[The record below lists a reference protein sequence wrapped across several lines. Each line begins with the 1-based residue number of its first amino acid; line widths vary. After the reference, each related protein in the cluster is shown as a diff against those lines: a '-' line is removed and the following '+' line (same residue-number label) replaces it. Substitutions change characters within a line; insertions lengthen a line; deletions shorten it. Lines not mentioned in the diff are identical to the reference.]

1 MFWFIHPAFFVL
13 CPQGECSQKCYY
25 IFIIETVCVAWF
37 SLEFCLRFIQAKSKC
52 QFFKG
57 PLNII
62 DFLAISPYY
71 ASLIIL
77 DDESAQDD
85 NRPSGNSY
93 LEKVGLVLRVLRA
106 LRILYVMRLA
116 RHSLGLQTLGL
127 TVRRCTRE
135 FGLLLLF
142 LCVAVTLFSPL
153 VYLAENESGKVLEF
167 TSIPASYWWA
177 IISMT
182 TVGYGDMVPRS
193 VPGQMVALSSIL
205 SGILIMA
212 FPATSI
218 FHTFSHSYSEL
229 RREHERLQSRITRLK
244 NANSS
249 VESDTLNETESFI
262 SETTLSPI
270 KYVYKG

>member
-1 MFWFIHPAFFVL
+1 MFQGPPRD
-13 CPQGECSQKCYY
+13 CPERRGECSQKCYY

-62 DFLAISPYY
+62 DFLAIFPYY
-71 ASLIIL
+71 ASLVIL
-77 DDESAQDD
+77 DDEPAEDGND
-85 NRPSGNSY
+85 KPSGNSY
-93 LEKVGLVLRVLRA
+93 IEKVGLVLRVLRA

-229 RREHERLQSRITRLK
+229 RREHERLQSRISRMK
-244 NANSS
+244 NANQS
-249 VESDTLNETESFI
+249 VESDTLNESESFI
-262 SETTLSPI
+262 LETTLSPI
-270 KYVYKG
+270 KHIS

>member
-1 MFWFIHPAFFVL
+1 M
-13 CPQGECSQKCYY
+13 
-25 IFIIETVCVAWF
+25 AWF
-37 SLEFCLRFIQAKSKC
+37 SLEFCLRFVQAPNKC
-52 QFFKG
+52 QFFRG
-57 PLNII
+57 PLNVI
-62 DFLAISPYY
+62 DILAISPYY
-71 ASLIIL
+71 VSLAVS
-77 DDESAQDD
+77 DESPEAGE
-85 NRPSGNSY
+85 RPSGSSY

-127 TVRRCTRE
+127 TVRRCARE

-142 LCVAVTLFSPL
+142 LGVAVTLFSPL
-153 VYLAENESGKVLEF
+153 VYVAENESGRVLEF

-218 FHTFSHSYSEL
+218 FHTFSHSYLELKREQEQVQARL
-229 RREHERLQSRITRLK
+229 RRLQNTNSASERELL
-244 NANSS
+244 
-249 VESDTLNETESFI
+249 SDVDDLVPEGLT
-262 SETTLSPI
+262 SPGR
-270 KYVYKG
+270 YM